1 MRSSKETNFALI
13 TLGLSIPYLIGETFH
28 YFTYVGIGNYFLGY
42 FCDLIT
48 IALMWLGSITSLKN
62 RDISAAGW
70 LAGAWGFASCLAYR
84 SFMWRYEALQ
94 EGQTS
99 DFEPTNTIWIVG
111 GMMIISFIAFA
122 YALYLARPQKA

>member
-1 MRSSKETNFALI
+1 MRSSKETTFALI

-28 YFTYVGIGNYFLGY
+28 YITYVGIGKYFLGY

-70 LAGAWGFASCLAYR
+70 LAGAWGFASCLGYR
-84 SFMWRYEALQ
+84 GFAWRYEALQ
-94 EGQTS
+94 DGQTS
-99 DFEPTNTIWIVG
+99 DLEPTNTIWIVG
-111 GMMIISFIAFA
+111 GMMIISFVAFA
-122 YALYLARPQKA
+122 YSLYLARPQKA